1 MDVVRP
7 AHAGNG
13 GALYLAARA
22 RRQAAGDPAVLPHAQ
37 SRGDD
42 GAQRAR
48 ARGAQD
54 PGRRPIARD
63 QSRLRFAPS
72 TVARIRAGTP
82 SATEKCDC
90 EDIDHEPPPC
100 FFPASAGAP
109 TGGACPAL
117 TSAGVMAITKASF
130 FARAYLPEARP
141 AALMAAAFSI
151 ESASNSLRK
160 ASPGK

>member
-72 TVARIRAGTP
+72 TVARIRPGTP
-82 SATEKCDC
+82 SATERNATAKTSTMTLL
-90 EDIDHEPPPC
+90 PV

-109 TGGACPAL
+109 TGGACP
-117 TSAGVMAITKASF
+117 T
-130 FARAYLPEARP
+130 
-141 AALMAAAFSI
+141 
-151 ESASNSLRK
+151 
-160 ASPGK
+160 

>member
-42 GAQRAR
+42 GAQQAR
-48 ARGAQD
+48 ARSAQD

-63 QSRLRFAPS
+63 QSRLRFVPS
-72 TVARIRAGTP
+72 MVARISAGTP
-82 SATEKCDC
+82 SATERNATAKTSTMTTL
-90 EDIDHEPPPC
+90 PV
-100 FFPASAGAP
+100 FAASAGAP
-109 TGGACPAL
+109 TGGACRMV
-117 TSAGVMAITKASF
+117 TSAGVMAI
-130 FARAYLPEARP
+130 
-141 AALMAAAFSI
+141 
-151 ESASNSLRK
+151 
-160 ASPGK
+160 

>member
-13 GALYLAARA
+13 DALYLAARA
-22 RRQAAGDPAVLPHAQ
+22 RRQAAGDPTVLPHAQ

-48 ARGAQD
+48 ARSAQD
-54 PGRRPIARD
+54 PGRRPIARG

-82 SATEKCDC
+82 SATERNATAKTSTMSLL
-90 EDIDHEPPPC
+90 PV
-100 FFPASAGAP
+100 FFRSAGAP
-109 TGGACPAL
+109 TGGACPTL
-117 TSAGVMAITKASF
+117 TSVGVLAITKGAF
-130 FARAYLPEARP
+130 FALAYLPEARP
-141 AALMAAAFSI
+141 ALMAAAFSI
-151 ESASNSLRK
+151 ESA
-160 ASPGK
+160 